1 MARKL
6 LRLDSLRC
14 LVHASVRM
22 NKFPVS
28 LGFVAT
34 VLLSGILMLIGIV
47 NMRDRAVWMDP
58 TDGVFW
64 AESERGLRAAAIDPG
79 GPGSHAGIRK
89 GDQLVFVNGN
99 AVQDLGEYSNL
110 IYRTNP
116 GAFLSYT
123 LTNGTANR
131 SVTVQIGSKSLLAA
145 KDRFRALLAFLHLG
159 VGIFVLV
166 RGRRFPRVFHFY
178 LVCLTAFVVYLFS
191 YTPRMG
197 TLDWWVYGLSVL
209 AFILLPALFVHFC
222 LRFPVEAAAG
232 GKWILLLYL
241 PALLLGITHL
251 LWITGHLASLGL
263 PRTARSSGIL
273 DQIHWVY
280 FSVSFI
286 GGGALLL
293 KHRFEALD
301 LMVRQQM
308 KWIRYGVLAGI
319 VPFSMLYVAPT
330 LLGVRANTLMEA
342 SMLFLALIPLSLG
355 YALVHYRL
363 MDVEAIARRSAA
375 YFIASSLLL
384 SLYLLFVLV
393 LGRIFQWIAPQADF
407 LAIALAVL
415 AIALLFA
422 PLRNV
427 IQERLDRLFY
437 RNQFAGRSTLRDFA
451 QTLSAEI
458 SLVPLSRSILE
469 RIAKVFQIDKA
480 AIFLSDPARAD
491 HFRPVYSLNADTPLL
506 ASLFRADE
514 MVDSRDSETRFLK
527 SGTNCLHPSSTALKR
542 EGLFYLQD
550 LMLGGKRVGIIALG
564 QLPKDHH
571 FSTEDLDLLA
581 VLAGYAAMA
590 LENANLYHSIEAKAL
605 ELEHLKAY
613 TENIIESINVA
624 VLALDLGGRITSCNR
639 AFEALFNTTRQQ
651 IIGLAVEKFLPA
663 DVITSIRRVS
673 GRQDWEPGT
682 SPVNIFK
689 LSIVSHPGSSL
700 HISSAIDDAGGVE
713 PPLNIPDI
721 PSSARLASVADGSP
735 IYTTSFRDR
744 TLGNRPDKRLIVNL
758 SLIPMQAPAK
768 GDSGSLIVMDDIT
781 GKVQLE
787 DQLLQAEKLS
797 SIGLLAAGIAHE
809 VNTPIAG
816 ISSYTQMLL
825 KDTPE
830 TDRRKQILQKIEKQT
845 FRAAEIVRGL
855 LNFSRLNSSEFK
867 DLDINQLIE
876 DSLALLNHQF
886 QLNNIKVESCY
897 DPALPPVF
905 GNTGK
910 LQQVFVNL
918 FLNARDAMPSG
929 GEIAVQTGMNES
941 MIVVDISDTGA
952 GITEENIRRIFDPF
966 FTTKSIGKGTGLGLA
981 VTYGIIQ
988 EHGGGIFV
996 DSSSEKGTHFRV
1008 KLPTRLH

>member
-22 NKFPVS
+22 NKFPVP
-28 LGFVAT
+28 LRFVAA
-34 VLLSGILMLIGIV
+34 VLLSGILVLIGIV
-47 NMRDRAVWMDP
+47 NLRDRAAWMDP
-58 TDGVFW
+58 TDGVYW
-64 AESERGLRAAAIDPG
+64 AESEGGLKAVAIDPG
-79 GPGSHAGIRK
+79 GPGSHAGIRE
-89 GDQLVFVNGN
+89 GDQLVSVNGN
-99 AVQDLGEYSNL
+99 AVQNLGEYYSL

-116 GAFLSYT
+116 GTFLGYT

-131 SVTVQIGSKSLLAA
+131 GVTVQIGSKSLLAA
-145 KDRFRALLAFLHLG
+145 KDRFRALLAFLHIG

-178 LVCLTAFVVYLFS
+178 FVCLTAFVVYLFS

-197 TLDWWVYGLSVL
+197 ALDWWVYGLSVL

-251 LWITGHLASLGL
+251 LWITGYLASLGL

-273 DQIHWVY
+273 DQIHLVY
-280 FSVSFI
+280 FSVGLI
-286 GGGALLL
+286 GGGGLLI

-301 LMVRQQM
+301 LIVRQQM

-319 VPFSMLYVAPT
+319 VPFSLIYVAPT
-330 LLGVRANTLMEA
+330 LLGVRANTLMES

-393 LGRIFQWIAPQADF
+393 LSRIFQWVAPQADF

-458 SLVPLSRSILE
+458 SLVPLSRSILD

-480 AIFLSDPARAD
+480 AVFLSDPARAD
-491 HFRPVYSLNADTPLL
+491 HFRLVYSLNTGAPLL

-514 MVDSRDSETRFLK
+514 MIDSRDSEMGFLK

-550 LMLGGKRVGIIALG
+550 LMLRGKRVGIIALG
-564 QLPKDHH
+564 QLPEDRH

-590 LENANLYHSIEAKAL
+590 LENANLYHSIEAKAR

-639 AFEALFNTTRQQ
+639 AFEALFNTTRQR

-673 GRQDWEPGT
+673 GRQDWEPGS

-689 LSIVSHPGSSL
+689 LSV
-700 HISSAIDDAGGVE
+700 
-713 PPLNIPDI
+713 
-721 PSSARLASVADGSP
+721 
-735 IYTTSFRDR
+735 
-744 TLGNRPDKRLIVNL
+744 GNRPDKRLIVNL

-845 FRAAEIVRGL
+845 FRAAEIVSGL

-867 DLDINQLIE
+867 DVDINQLIE

-897 DPALPPVF
+897 DPTLPPVF

>member
-1 MARKL
+1 
-6 LRLDSLRC
+6 
-14 LVHASVRM
+14 M
-22 NKFPVS
+22 NKFPVP
-28 LGFVAT
+28 LRFVAT
-34 VLLSGILMLIGIV
+34 VLLSGILVLIGIV
-47 NMRDRAVWMDP
+47 NMRDRAAWMDP
-58 TDGVFW
+58 TDGVYW
-64 AESERGLRAAAIDPG
+64 AESEGGLQAAAIDPG
-79 GPGSHAGIRK
+79 GPGSQAGVRK
-89 GDQLVFVNGN
+89 GDQLVSVNGN
-99 AVQDLGEYSNL
+99 AVRDLGEYSSL
-110 IYRTNP
+110 VYRTNP

-123 LTNGTANR
+123 LTNGTENR
-131 SVTVQIGSKSLLAA
+131 GVTVQIGSKSLLTAR
-145 KDRFRALLAFLHLG
+145 DRFRALLAFLHIG

-178 LVCLTAFVVYLFS
+178 LVCLAAFVVYLFS
-191 YTPRMG
+191 YTPGMG

-222 LRFPVEAAAG
+222 LRFPVAAAAG

-273 DQIHWVY
+273 DQIHLMY
-280 FSVSFI
+280 FAVGFI
-286 GGGALLL
+286 GGGGLLL

-301 LMVRQQM
+301 FMVRQQM

-393 LGRIFQWIAPQADF
+393 LGRVFQWVAPQADF

-458 SLVPLSRSILE
+458 SLVPLSRSILD

-480 AIFLSDPARAD
+480 AVFLSDPARAD
-491 HFRPVYSLNADTPLL
+491 HFRLVYSLNTDAPLL

-514 MVDSRDSETRFLK
+514 MIDSRDSETGFLK
-527 SGTNCLHPSSTALKR
+527 SGTHCLHPSSAALKR

-550 LMLGGKRVGIIALG
+550 LMLRGKRVGIIALG
-564 QLPKDHH
+564 QLPKDRH

-590 LENANLYHSIEAKAL
+590 LENANLYHSIEAKAR

-624 VLALDLGGRITSCNR
+624 VLALDLGGRITACNR
-639 AFEALFNTTRQQ
+639 AFEALFNTTRQR
-651 IIGLAVEKFLPA
+651 IIGLAVEKFLPP

-673 GRQDWEPGT
+673 GRQDWVPGT

-689 LSIVSHPGSSL
+689 LS
-700 HISSAIDDAGGVE
+700 
-713 PPLNIPDI
+713 
-721 PSSARLASVADGSP
+721 
-735 IYTTSFRDR
+735 
-744 TLGNRPDKRLIVNL
+744 LGNRPDKRLIVNL

-845 FRAAEIVRGL
+845 FRAAEIVSGL

-996 DSSSEKGTHFRV
+996 DSSSEKGTHFKV